1 MIHLEGPVL
10 GQLRRL
16 AIEASPQE
24 AVGLILS
31 NGRVVS
37 LPNRSSTPETNFE
50 FARSDL
56 ADQLGVEKALEE
68 VVLWHSHPSGG
79 VGPSR
84 TDMTQKTPLRYH
96 LVVTI
101 VGDDIVPSWY

>member
-16 AIEASPQE
+16 AIEAAPRE

-31 NGRVVS
+31 DGTVVS
-37 LPNRSSTPETNFE
+37 LPNHSENPTCSFE
-50 FARSDL
+50 VRKSDL
-56 ADQLGVEKALEE
+56 ATQLGVERHLEE

-84 TDMTQKTPLRYH
+84 TDMAQKTPLKYH
-96 LVVTI
+96 LVISLVD
-101 VGDDIVPSWY
+101 GDIVPSWY